1 MKALID
7 THALIWFLEDSPQ
20 LGSQAKEILLSPDS
34 NLFIPVIV
42 LCEFYYYLKK
52 KKRLDDYSQIYQTLQ
67 KDPRIV
73 FLDLQPDIVSKIPF
87 ELEMHDGLIAATLL
101 VLKDVALLSTD
112 QELKTWGKCPIIW
125 D

>member
-7 THALIWFLEDSPQ
+7 THALIWFLEDNPQ
-20 LGSQAKEILLSPDS
+20 LGNQAKEVLLSPDS

-52 KKRLDDYSQIYQTLQ
+52 KKKLDDYSQIYQTLQ

-101 VLKDVALLSTD
+101 ILKDVVLLSTD
-112 QELKTWGKCPIIW
+112 QELRTWGKCTIVW